1 MERGRSI
8 SGEVEGTFSV
18 LNLVENVLVGQN
30 VESRVRRIEEILL
43 LRSDVRRALG
53 ALNDAD
59 PATMKA
65 ISDWLTGVLSFSRRT
80 DVALD
85 CPDFPSL
92 QPILSTYRPII
103 NTTFENIQLRFGSS
117 FEDLST
123 KITNLEIE
131 GGSRR
136 SLTQLFQDH
145 VHVFSP
151 TVNRT
156 VRHLS
161 THHPLF
167 SETHHHSN
175 LTTTRHIRHL
185 RVEHPVNFE
194 QHHHYTVKRGSAAA
208 LEYTLDGATGAVVL
222 KKDGVAVRSKWS
234 QLPWLVP
241 YWRRTP
247 RGCIGKR
254 NKPTGP
260 MARVGPPMAS
270 LHPSTS
276 AQMGRLLLFDSREA
290 CRSRVHR
297 ARRTS
302 IPH

>member
-1 MERGRSI
+1 MQRGRSI
-8 SGEVEGTFSV
+8 SGEIEGTFSV
-18 LNLVENVLVGQN
+18 LNLVENVLVGQT

-43 LRSDVRRALG
+43 LRSDVRRVFD

-65 ISDWLTGVLSFSRRT
+65 ISDWLTGVLSFYRRT

-85 CPDFPSL
+85 FPDFPSL

-167 SETHHHSN
+167 SETHHHFN
-175 LTTTRHIRHL
+175 PTTTRHIRHL

-194 QHHHYTVKRGSAAA
+194 THHHYTVKRGSAAA
-208 LEYTLDGATGAVVL
+208 PEYTLDGATGAVVL
-222 KKDGVAVRSKWS
+222 KKDGGAANTIQVIPTPVAG
-234 QLPWLVP
+234 
-241 YWRRTP
+241 T
-247 RGCIGKR
+247 
-254 NKPTGP
+254 
-260 MARVGPPMAS
+260 
-270 LHPSTS
+270 
-276 AQMGRLLLFDSREA
+276 LLAADGSGMHWEA
-290 CRSRVHR
+290 E
-297 ARRTS
+297 
-302 IPH
+302 